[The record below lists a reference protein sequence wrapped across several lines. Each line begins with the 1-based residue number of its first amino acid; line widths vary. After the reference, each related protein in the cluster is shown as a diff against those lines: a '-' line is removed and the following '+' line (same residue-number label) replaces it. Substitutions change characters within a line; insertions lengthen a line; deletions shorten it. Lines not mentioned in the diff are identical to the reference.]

1 MALSCT
7 YARVLGDHRSRK
19 ATTPIL
25 KSEKCVFSF
34 ERRCSLLVALV
45 LCFVDMGEAKNEG
58 SLISEQA
65 IKTQL
70 YLRKQVQ
77 DKQTLSLE
85 QYEKSKVKWLQLD
98 PPQSSLEIVRVVK
111 LGDVEQNQERSLQT
125 GPSQL
130 VTCPPSRAQ
139 CTFPKDTVTRFG
151 TPEGYE
157 NLFKSWQEAQ
167 LVFDWMKVRAPFS

>member
-1 MALSCT
+1 MGLSCT

-19 ATTPIL
+19 ATIPIL

-34 ERRCSLLVALV
+34 KRRCSLLVALV

-98 PPQSSLEIVRVVK
+98 PPQSSLEIARVAK

-125 GPSQL
+125 DPSQL

-139 CTFPKDTVTRFG
+139 CTFPKDADTIL
-151 TPEGYE
+151 
-157 NLFKSWQEAQ
+157 N
-167 LVFDWMKVRAPFS
+167 